1 MMNLILTILMIL
13 MISTILILCTWVFLD
28 RVALGFAFGFTLLP
42 PGMNIYQFNIMMM
55 MMTMMKLMIMT
66 RTIGVLRGS

>member
-55 MMTMMKLMIMT
+55 TMMTIMIMT